1 MPVVNWWF
9 LLASAAQVHLTQE
22 EEMRWDL
29 ERQLERESRSS
40 RSIHHRLEQV
50 RRKVDGWPACWV
62 LAEPRRPGIVVNF
75 ESDRLKKP
83 LNPRATQLC
92 SQRFF
97 GELIEMTE

>member
-1 MPVVNWWF
+1 MVFVGIRGSGSLDSRRGDEMGLGTTAGKRISF
-9 LLASAAQVHLTQE
+9 QQVYPPSLGTGAKK
-22 EEMRWDL
+22 
-29 ERQLERESRSS
+29 S
-40 RSIHHRLEQV
+40 
-50 RRKVDGWPACWV
+50 GWVACWV

>member
-9 LLASAAQVHLTQE
+9 LLASAAQVHLIQE

-50 RRKVDGWPACWV
+50 RRKVDGWPVGFW
-62 LAEPRRPGIVVNF
+62 L
-75 ESDRLKKP
+75 
-83 LNPRATQLC
+83 
-92 SQRFF
+92 SQ
-97 GELIEMTE
+97 GDLVSLL